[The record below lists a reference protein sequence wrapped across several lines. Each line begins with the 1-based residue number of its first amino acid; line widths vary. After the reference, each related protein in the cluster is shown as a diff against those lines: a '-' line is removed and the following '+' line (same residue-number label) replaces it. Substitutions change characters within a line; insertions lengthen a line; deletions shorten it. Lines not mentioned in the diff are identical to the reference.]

1 MHGSSDAAAPPGL
14 LIEGA
19 ASIATLAG
27 GLRRGAAQADAAELS
42 GDSLAVAMWGDR
54 LIAAGPRAEVQRQ
67 IEAGGR
73 SIDDFARL
81 DAAGGL
87 VTPGLI
93 DAHTHLVFAGTREA
107 EWQMRSRGAGY
118 LQILKAGGGILS
130 TVAATRAASDQDL
143 LAGARRRLAEMLA
156 NGTTTAEAKSG
167 YGLDIAT
174 ELRMLEVIGRLD
186 REGPVQLVPTY
197 LGAHAV
203 PAEFRDRP
211 DGTEAYVADVVGE
224 QLPAVARQGI
234 ARFCDVFCE
243 KGVFDDRQSRLVLT
257 AALEAGLLG
266 RIHADELVPSGGA
279 ELAAELGCVSAD
291 HLAAPSEAGVA
302 ALARAADAGRPVVA
316 TLLPATSWFLGAPLR
331 ACAPPHRRG
340 HPRCHATDLNPG
352 TSPTVGLPLVMSI
365 ACVEMGLTP
374 AEALVAVTI
383 NAAHSLGLG
392 AEIGSIEPGKQADL
406 VVWDVPSLEP
416 RFPTGWA
423 AAPPERSSSAASRSS
438 SAADARSRR
447 SPVPNR
453 RWPARPRR
461 PLDLAALLQ
470 QDRRDLGRERRRH
483 QRELRLRRRRRETPI
498 SCRNL
503 ASASPASASSQT
515 GIGTTTLASS

>member
-279 ELAAELGCVSAD
+279 ELAAELGCGCAA

-302 ALARAADAGRPVVA
+302 ALARVAEAGRPVVA
-316 TLLPATSWFLGAPLR
+316 TLLPATSWFLGAHHF
-331 ACAPPHRRG
+331 APARRLIDAG
-340 HPRCHATDLNPG
+340 IPVAMATDLNPG

-374 AEALVAVTI
+374 PEALVAVTI
-383 NAAHSLGLG
+383 NAAHSVGLG
-392 AEIGSIEPGKQADL
+392 AELGSIEPGKQADL
-406 VVWDVPSLEP
+406 VVWDVPSLAQIP
-416 RFPTGWA
+416 YWLGGRSARTVIKRGQPVF
-423 AAPPERSSSAASRSS
+423 ER
-438 SAADARSRR
+438 
-447 SPVPNR
+447 
-453 RWPARPRR
+453 
-461 PLDLAALLQ
+461 
-470 QDRRDLGRERRRH
+470 G
-483 QRELRLRRRRRETPI
+483 
-498 SCRNL
+498 
-503 ASASPASASSQT
+503 
-515 GIGTTTLASS
+515 